1 MPYPWRGACTL
12 LVALLALSTGGA
24 ALAQV
29 THDDSLGAR
38 SGQWPLA
45 ASRQGCWSSPPSRT
59 VEEALKVAANPP
71 AEERRRRATH
81 VGANRDVLLLSD
93 GTLKAAYAAGLI
105 LGWGETGNRPRFA
118 AITAVGMSAL
128 VAPFAFIGPA
138 GDQII
143 ADIFNC
149 PADNLTGM
157 AERAVSYLDDG
168 VLEAIARE
176 HDSGRRLLVAL
187 TGSPARA
194 EAVWDIGRL
203 AASRHPKAAALVRQV
218 LLAAVDAHAFVDPRN
233 APIKAGK
240 VVARNFTFRTLGAG
254 APFLFPSE
262 VAQISGRDARYYLI
276 HNAGVFPDES
286 TEYIRART
294 NKDDLSADAQ
304 TIVPAYDIVRHSLA
318 TDGRIGFA
326 SIKLGLG
333 LTQQAPFDMDYVR
346 ALFLYAYRQG
356 RMGKEWKSTFPG
368 LTNVVAKSRP

>member
-1 MPYPWRGACTL
+1 M
-12 LVALLALSTGGA
+12 
-24 ALAQV
+24 AQV
-29 THDDSLGAR
+29 TRDDNQGAR

-45 ASRQGCWSSPPSRT
+45 ASRQGCWPPPPSQT
-59 VEEALKVAANPP
+59 VEEALKVAANPTVEVRLRV
-71 AEERRRRATH
+71 AARN
-81 VGANRDVLLLSD
+81 GADRDVLLLSD

-118 AITAVGMSAL
+118 AISAVGMSAL

-149 PADNLTGM
+149 PLDNLTGM

-176 HDSGRRLLVAL
+176 HDAGRRLLVAL

-218 LLAAVDAHAFVDPRN
+218 LLASVDAHAFVDPRN

-254 APFLFPSE
+254 AQFLFPSE

-286 TEYIRART
+286 AEYVRART
-294 NKDDLSADAQ
+294 SKDDDLHADAQ
-304 TIVPAYDIVRHSLA
+304 TIMPAYDIVRHSLA
-318 TDGRIGFA
+318 TNGRFRFA

-333 LTQQAPFDMDYVR
+333 LTQQAPFDMAYVR

-368 LTNVVAKSRP
+368 LTNVVAKSRR